1 MNKSKL
7 IIHNRKFLGTLDFY
21 VIRKIHEDLEDVGI
35 NCTYQEMFR
44 FISSFEDLGT
54 DKGQITLCSLILHSI
69 LRCSHI
75 EEEEFVKLFNSDTSE
90 DERELA
96 DIFKSRFDY
105 INSLFKK
112 CMPPNSKED
121 SEFDDED
128 IYVSKKTNWDF
139 NHMEYLWYSVLKRN
153 DDFYGTTPRTFFAQ
167 LEEFSKANSKN
178 GGK

>member
-1 MNKSKL
+1 MNKSK
-7 IIHNRKFLGTLDFY
+7 IIIKNRKFLGILDFY
-21 VIRKIHEDLEDVGI
+21 VIRKVHEDLEDIGI
-35 NCTYQEMFR
+35 NCTYQEMFG
-44 FISSFEDLGT
+44 FLSSFENLGT
-54 DKGQITLCSLILHSI
+54 DKGQITLCSLLLHSI
-69 LRCSHI
+69 LRCSRI
-75 EEEEFVKLFNSDTSE
+75 EEEEFVELFNSDTSE
-90 DERELA
+90 DDTELIN
-96 DIFKSRFDY
+96 IFKSRFDY

-128 IYVSKKTNWDF
+128 IYVSKKDNWDF

-153 DDFYGTTPRTFFAQ
+153 DDFYSTTPRTFFAQ